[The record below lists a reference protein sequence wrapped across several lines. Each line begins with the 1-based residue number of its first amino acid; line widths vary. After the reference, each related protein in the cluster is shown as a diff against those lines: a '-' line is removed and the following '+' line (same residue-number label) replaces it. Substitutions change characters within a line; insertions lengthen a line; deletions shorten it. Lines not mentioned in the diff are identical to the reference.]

1 MPNDAWLTF
10 SERLSCEDSLPVDC
24 VAIDWPLPVA
34 ELRRLADR
42 NASVLADIAAI
53 EERRIEGVDENTPLM
68 QEMLRLDAKLS
79 ALVDMVSRL
88 LQPAGGLPARQVVKF
103 NAAGAVLPAFLL
115 PDSEALLL
123 RLYSD
128 ICPSLPL
135 ELPATVWRRLDDGLV
150 FVAFAGLGDGTCDAL
165 ERFVF
170 RLHRRKVAET
180 RQFTP

>member
-1 MPNDAWLTF
+1 MPNDAWLAF
-10 SERLSCEDSLPVDC
+10 SERVSCEGSLPVDC
-24 VAIDWPLPVA
+24 VAIDWPLPA
-34 ELRRLADR
+34 IELRRLAER

-53 EERRIEGVDENTPLM
+53 EERRVEGADENTPLM
-68 QEMLRLDAKLS
+68 QEMIRLDAKLS

-88 LQPAGGLPARQVVKF
+88 LQPAGGLPARHPVKF
-103 NAAGAVLPAFLL
+103 NATGAVLPASLV
-115 PDSEALLL
+115 PDSDALLL

-135 ELPATVWRRLDDGLV
+135 ELPATVMRRLDDELV
-150 FVAFAGLGDGTCDAL
+150 FVAFAGLGEATCDAL

>member
-1 MPNDAWLTF
+1 MPNDAWLAF
-10 SERLSCEDSLPVDC
+10 SERVSCEDSLPLDC
-24 VAIDWPLPVA
+24 VAIEWPLPAA
-34 ELRRLADR
+34 ELRRLAER

-53 EERRIEGVDENTPLM
+53 EERRVEGADENSPLL
-68 QEMLRLDAKLS
+68 QEMMRLDAKLS

-88 LQPAGGLPARQVVKF
+88 LQPAGGLPARQPLKF
-103 NAAGAVLPAFLL
+103 NAAGAVLPASLL

-123 RLYSD
+123 RLYPD

-135 ELPATVWRRLDDGLV
+135 ELPATVLRRLDDGLV
-150 FVAFAGLGDGTCDAL
+150 FVAFAGLGEGTSDAL

-180 RQFTP
+180 RQLSP